1 MFWRAALSRVSD
13 FSLYT
18 QPRAVQWLLLVLL
31 AGSAGQLF
39 KYWNIPAAL
48 FLGPMLVA
56 IGFGV
61 SGVSV
66 RIHKQAFRIGQGFV
80 GMLVAHAMT
89 LAVLST
95 VTQSWHIMLFG
106 TVLTVIL
113 SAVVGFVMVR
123 YSGIDGSTAAWG
135 TAPGAASAMVAMAEE
150 SGADPRVVATM
161 QYVRVVCVVMIGAL
175 VSHVF
180 GADSSSPVAQVGAAL
195 AQPTDWL
202 PVLLS
207 VLAIVVGV
215 AISNKVPAGA
225 LLVPLLIGGALQ
237 LTGLLQISL
246 PHSLL
251 AFAYG
256 MIGCYIGLRFDR
268 RVVLYVWKRL
278 PAMIL
283 SAVLLIA
290 LCSLSAWLIA
300 EMMGKDFLSV
310 YLATSPGG
318 LDSMAIIAM
327 DTHSDVGFVLAMQT
341 LRLFAVIISGG
352 FLARQLIRFTEKRP
366 AVVTTVN

>member
-13 FSLYT
+13 FSLHT
-18 QPRAVQWLLLVLL
+18 QPRAVQWLLLVVL

-61 SGVSV
+61 AGVSV

-89 LAVLST
+89 LAVLSI
-95 VTQSWHIMLFG
+95 VAQSWHIMLLG
-106 TVLTVIL
+106 TLLTVVL
-113 SAVVGFVMVR
+113 SAVVGWVMVR

-135 TAPGAASAMVAMAEE
+135 TAPGAASAMVAMSEE

-180 GADSSSPVAQVGAAL
+180 GADTSSPVGQVGAAL
-195 AQPTDWL
+195 TQPSGIL
-202 PVLLS
+202 PVLFS

-215 AISNKVPAGA
+215 AVSYKVPAGA
-225 LLVPLLIGGALQ
+225 LLVPLLIGAALQ

-256 MIGCYIGLRFDR
+256 VIGCYIGLRFDR
-268 RVVLYVWKRL
+268 TAVLYVWKRL
-278 PAMIL
+278 PAMIF
-283 SAVLLIA
+283 SSVLLIA

-300 EMMGKDFLSV
+300 EWMGKDFLSV

-352 FLARQLIRFTEKRP
+352 FFARQIIRLTDKKP
-366 AVVTTVN
+366 VVVASMN

>member
-1 MFWRAALSRVSD
+1 MFWRAALSRVSR
-13 FSLYT
+13 FSLHT
-18 QPRAVQWLLLVLL
+18 LPRPLQWLLLVLL
-31 AGSAGQLF
+31 AGSAGQLL

-56 IGFGV
+56 IAFGV

-66 RIHKQAFRIGQGFV
+66 RINKQAFRLGQGFV

-89 LAVLST
+89 LAVLNT
-95 VTQSWHIMLFG
+95 VVQSWHIMLFG

-113 SAVVGFVMVR
+113 SAVVGLVMVR

-175 VSHVF
+175 VSHLF
-180 GADSSSPVAQVGAAL
+180 GANASSPVAQVGAAL
-195 AQPTDWL
+195 AQPSDLL
-202 PVLLS
+202 PVLFS
-207 VLAIVVGV
+207 VLAIVIGV
-215 AISNKVPAGA
+215 AVSNKVPAGA

-268 RVVLYVWKRL
+268 SVVLYVWKRL

-283 SAVLLIA
+283 SSVLLIA
-290 LCSLSAWLIA
+290 LCSLSAWLLA
-300 EMMGKDFLSV
+300 ELMGKDFLSV

-352 FLARQLIRFTEKRP
+352 FLARQIIRLTEKKPVP
-366 AVVTTVN
+366 ATSMN